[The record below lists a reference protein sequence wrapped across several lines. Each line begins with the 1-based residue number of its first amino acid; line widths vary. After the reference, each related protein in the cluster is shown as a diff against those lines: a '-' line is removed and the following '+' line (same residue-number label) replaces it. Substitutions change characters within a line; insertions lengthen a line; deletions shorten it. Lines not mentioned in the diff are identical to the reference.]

1 MFQNVFVFQLDEVE
15 IFFSDLGQMFQAG
28 MFENKFNLELDI
40 EGNSEILKNLSV
52 PTLKDIENSL
62 AQVCHNI
69 IDNGPRKVKVKE

>member
-1 MFQNVFVFQLDEVE
+1 MY
-15 IFFSDLGQMFQAG
+15 QAG

-69 IDNGPRKVKVKE
+69 IGPMKVKVKE